1 MENYVSAQLLSFL
14 QSILLGLLCG
24 MLYHL
29 LRTLRTMKLRAA
41 WLMHTL
47 DGIYAVL
54 FLLALFLLAL
64 QQGDG
69 ELRLYMLLGVALG
82 LASYFLFLSTILAPI
97 WRFWI
102 DTVLYCFGLLWRP
115 AAAIL
120 RWGKFFGNTAK
131 KVFYFWYK
139 YATINK
145 YKWDY
150 LPLAEKTGKRRRAAA
165 VKQKKTRKKRGG
177 IMLLVVVLLMGMVGF
192 ELLHVYDQIS
202 SAQAQQQALAAQ
214 KEETQKANEELQ
226 EDLDRADDPEFLK
239 ELARKELGMAEQGE
253 IIFRCD

>member
-82 LASYFLFLSTILAPI
+82 LGTPPFPRSPSART
-97 WRFWI
+97 
-102 DTVLYCFGLLWRP
+102 
-115 AAAIL
+115 
-120 RWGKFFGNTAK
+120 
-131 KVFYFWYK
+131 
-139 YATINK
+139 
-145 YKWDY
+145 
-150 LPLAEKTGKRRRAAA
+150 
-165 VKQKKTRKKRGG
+165 
-177 IMLLVVVLLMGMVGF
+177 
-192 ELLHVYDQIS
+192 S
-202 SAQAQQQALAAQ
+202 SAPDALRPRPLPRSPRLRGHAC
-214 KEETQKANEELQ
+214 
-226 EDLDRADDPEFLK
+226 R
-239 ELARKELGMAEQGE
+239 RW
-253 IIFRCD
+253 

>member
-82 LASYFLFLSTILAPI
+82 LASYFFIPQHHPGTHLE
-97 WRFWI
+97 
-102 DTVLYCFGLLWRP
+102 LLDRH
-115 AAAIL
+115 
-120 RWGKFFGNTAK
+120 
-131 KVFYFWYK
+131 
-139 YATINK
+139 
-145 YKWDY
+145 
-150 LPLAEKTGKRRRAAA
+150 RA
-165 VKQKKTRKKRGG
+165 
-177 IMLLVVVLLMGMVGF
+177 VLLR
-192 ELLHVYDQIS
+192 S
-202 SAQAQQQALAAQ
+202 ALAACRSYP
-214 KEETQKANEELQ
+214 A
-226 EDLDRADDPEFLK
+226 
-239 ELARKELGMAEQGE
+239 LGK
-253 IIFRCD
+253 IFRQHGKKSLLFLV